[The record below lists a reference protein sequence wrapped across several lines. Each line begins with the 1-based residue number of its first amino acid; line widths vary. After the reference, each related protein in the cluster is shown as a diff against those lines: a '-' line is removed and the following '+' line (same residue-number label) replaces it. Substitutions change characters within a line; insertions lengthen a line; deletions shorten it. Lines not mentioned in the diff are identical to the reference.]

1 MRNQTLKLILL
12 TLALYIAQ
20 LSAISAQIVYPKSE
34 NVIINSPRTFF
45 IGNEDPNKTLKIN
58 GTIVKIHESGGFKHT
73 VPLIKGENIFIIDN
87 GEEIQT
93 YTIINNLTEKE
104 TPELS
109 QTIYEKPF
117 IGITKT
123 DNVPIRSIPYDGGL
137 NRLQH
142 YSKGMPLKIIGEYGD
157 FYKVQL
163 ARDDYIWVSKKHIIK
178 TEQAEQPTSELIS
191 YDYSENEAKR
201 TFKLKLNKKLPYILS
216 ETNGLDLV
224 VFGVEKQPYNKY
236 EFHINK
242 TGTSFGYNSYYT
254 EDNTLVVEVKK
265 TPVINK
271 EAPLKGLKIAI
282 DPGHGGAEYGT
293 IGCLGGKEKDNNL
306 AISLKIQK
314 KLKEAGANVFMTRSN
329 DKYVGLYERV
339 ELTNKNNCD
348 LFISIHNN
356 ALPDRLADKECSGTE
371 VYYFYPQS
379 KALAKSV
386 LKAITTEA
394 ETKDNGAIGGSF
406 AVIRN
411 TQCPAILIEVAY
423 KISPEDNWRLINNEF
438 QNKVAEAILHG
449 LENYLNGLQ

>member
-1 MRNQTLKLILL
+1 MRNQTIKLILL
-12 TLALYIAQ
+12 ILALYIAQ

-45 IGNEDPNKTLKIN
+45 IGNEDPSKTLKIN
-58 GTIVKIHESGGFKHT
+58 GSEVKLHESGGFKYP

-93 YTIINNLTEKE
+93 YRIINKSNEKP
-104 TPELS
+104 TPELT
-109 QTIYEKPF
+109 QKLYDTPF
-117 IGITKT
+117 IGLTKT
-123 DNVPIRSIPYDGGL
+123 DNTPIRSIPYDGGL

-142 YSKGMPLKIIGEYGD
+142 YTKDIPLKIIGEYGD
-157 FYKVQL
+157 FYKIQL
-163 ARDDYIWVSKKHIIK
+163 ARDDYVWVLKKHIMK
-178 TEQAEQPTSELIS
+178 AELTEQPTSEILS
-191 YDYSENEAKR
+191 RDYSEDANKR
-201 TFKLKLNKKLPYILS
+201 IFKFKLNKRLPYILS

-224 VFGVEKQPYNKY
+224 VYGVEKYPFNKF
-236 EFHINK
+236 EFHINNK
-242 TGTSFGYNSYYT
+242 GTLFGYN
-254 EDNTLVVEVKK
+254 
-265 TPVINK
+265 
-271 EAPLKGLKIAI
+271 
-282 DPGHGGAEYGT
+282 
-293 IGCLGGKEKDNNL
+293 GKEKDNNL

-314 KLKEAGANVFMTRSN
+314 KLQDAGADVFMIRS
-329 DKYVGLYERV
+329 DDRYVGLYERV

-356 ALPDRLADKECSGTE
+356 ALPDKLADRDCSGTE

-379 KALAKSV
+379 KALAKSI
-386 LKAITTEA
+386 LRAITTEA
-394 ETKDNGAIGGSF
+394 GTRDNGAIGGSF

>member
-1 MRNQTLKLILL
+1 MRKQTLKIILL
-12 TLALYIAQ
+12 ILALYITQ
-20 LSAISAQIVYPKSE
+20 ISTRSAQIVYPKSN
-34 NVIINSPRTFF
+34 NVVINSPRTFF
-45 IGNEDPNKTLKIN
+45 IGNEDPSKTLKIN
-58 GTIVKIHESGGFKHT
+58 GSEVKLHESGGFKYP

-93 YTIINNLTEKE
+93 YRIINKSNEKP
-104 TPELS
+104 TPELT
-109 QTIYEKPF
+109 QKLYDTPF

-123 DNVPIRSIPYDGGL
+123 DNTPIRSIPYDGGL

-142 YSKGMPLKIIGEYGD
+142 YTKDIPLKIIGEYGD
-157 FYKVQL
+157 FYKIQL
-163 ARDDYIWVSKKHIIK
+163 ARDDYVWALKKHIIK
-178 TEQAEQPTSELIS
+178 TELTEQPTSEILS
-191 YDYSENEAKR
+191 RDYSEDANKR
-201 TFKLKLNKKLPYILS
+201 IFKFKLNKKLPYILS

-224 VFGVEKQPYNKY
+224 VYGVEKYPFNKF

-242 TGTSFGYNSYYT
+242 KGTLFGYNSYYT

-265 TPVINK
+265 TPAINK
-271 EAPLKGLKIAI
+271 EKPLQGIKIAI

-314 KLKEAGANVFMTRSN
+314 KLQDAGADVFMIRS
-329 DKYVGLYERV
+329 DDRYVGLYERV

-356 ALPDRLADKECSGTE
+356 ALPDKLADRDCSGTE

-379 KALAKSV
+379 KALAKSI
-386 LKAITTEA
+386 LRAITTEA
-394 ETKDNGAIGGSF
+394 GTRDNGAIGGSF

-438 QNKVAEAILHG
+438 QDKVAEAILHG
-449 LENYLNGLQ
+449 LEKYLNGLQ